1 MTTYV
6 FSSLTNGQHLAFDP
20 TADILDFDLP
30 GATAGTVRLVR
41 SGANLAFTFGGKTV
55 FLDGVSLNQLDAE
68 KFIFAGGGALVVGDG
83 TADPFLDYYGA
94 DYSALAA
101 EVPGDLQVWG
111 LGGADFIA
119 TGAGRDVLV
128 GNDALS
134 PLTHVSRAGTTGSP
148 TASGSATVSAD
159 GRFVAFQ
166 GGWTGFGS
174 ENNNAIDVFVKDM
187 VTGVV
192 TNEHKSISDGFGG
205 SGAGRPVISA
215 DGLSL
220 AFVSS
225 SQLLSPTSTPSNT
238 VYVASTTS
246 GAIEAVSTNL
256 LGQFGD
262 VGGDYPDLSADGRY
276 VVFESRSTNLAPGG
290 NVTFEDIYLKDRGT
304 GALTRISTSLTGG
317 DGNGESRYAK
327 ISADGRYVVFQSAAS
342 NLTSGD
348 DNGRIDIF
356 LWDRNTG
363 SLLNITKGATGNN
376 DSLRPDVGFD
386 SGYGGVVVFDT
397 GAALV
402 AADTNNATDVYAYDI
417 GSGTFSLVSAAA
429 NGTVSSIGAQ
439 EGAVSGDGRFV
450 VFRSGST
457 NLVAGD
463 TNGYADIFVKDLFTG
478 AIALVSRLPG
488 AQGNQSASASP
499 EISIGGDWIV
509 FSTSASNL
517 TGTDGNGGFP
527 DVFRVSNPLL
537 KDTLQG
543 GAGND
548 TYVIARNDVI
558 IEQAN
563 GGTDLVQS
571 SISYVL
577 GANVENLTLT
587 GSAVLNGTGNGINN
601 LIAGNVAANRLTGHG
616 GNDTLN
622 GVAGNDTL
630 DGGVG
635 NDRLI
640 GGDGTDSILGGDG
653 NDTLD
658 GSAGNDTMAGGLG
671 NDLYVV
677 NATGDIII
685 EAAGAGTDRVQS
697 SITLTLAPTLEELV
711 LTGTGAINGIG
722 NAAAN
727 LIAGNDG
734 ANTLRGGAANDTL
747 SGGGGA
753 DLLLGDDG
761 SDRLTG
767 GIGADAFLFNSTVG
781 SDLVTD
787 FVSGT
792 DKMHFSQAAL
802 RVGDGDLLVEGALLR
817 GAPGG
822 FTTAA
827 ELVIFTVNA
836 AALDATAAAAQ
847 IGSASGAYAI
857 GATRLFAIDNGTSS
871 AVFRFTAADA
881 NATVSASELALVATL
896 QGTAATALA
905 DYVFVA

>member
-1 MTTYV
+1 MTSYV

-256 LGQFGD
+256 LGQFGNE
-262 VGGDYPDLSADGRY
+262 GGDYPDLSADGRY

-317 DGNGESRYAK
+317 DGNGESRYAR

-429 NGTVSSIGAQ
+429 NGTVAVNGAQ

-509 FSTSASNL
+509 FSSSASNL

-548 TYVIARNDVI
+548 TYIIARNDVI
-558 IEQAN
+558 IEQA
-563 GGTDLVQS
+563 GGGIDLVQS
-571 SISYVL
+571 SISHTL
-577 GANVENLTLT
+577 GANIENLTLT
-587 GSAVLNGTGNGINN
+587 GTANLNGTGNGANN
-601 LIAGNVAANRLTGHG
+601 SITGNAGANRLGGLG
-616 GNDTLN
+616 GNDTLT
-622 GVAGNDTL
+622 GAAGNDTL
-630 DGGVG
+630 DGGLG

-640 GGDGTDSILGGDG
+640 GGDGTDSLIGGDG

-658 GSAGNDTMAGGLG
+658 GGLGNDTMAGGLG
-671 NDLYVV
+671 NDRYVV
-677 NATGDIII
+677 NAAGDIIT
-685 EAAGAGTDRVQS
+685 EAAGAGTDTVQS
-697 SITLTLAPTLEELV
+697 SVTWTLGATLEHLV
-711 LTGTGAINGIG
+711 LTGSGAINGTG

-727 LIAGNDG
+727 LITGNDG
-734 ANTLRGGAANDTL
+734 ANVLRGGAENDTL

-753 DLLLGDDG
+753 DVLAGDAG

-767 GIGADAFLFNSTVG
+767 GLGADAFLFNSTVG

-787 FVSGT
+787 FASGT
-792 DKMHFSQAAL
+792 DKMRFSQAPL
-802 RVGDGDLLVEGALLR
+802 RIGDGDLLVEGALLR

-827 ELVIFTVNA
+827 ELVIFTANA

>member
-187 VTGVV
+187 VTGGV
-192 TNEHKSISDGFGG
+192 TNEHKSEAGAFGG
-205 SGAGRPVISA
+205 SGSGRPVISA

-220 AFVSS
+220 AFVST

-256 LGQFGD
+256 LGQFGNE
-262 VGGDYPDLSADGRY
+262 GGDYPDLSADGRY

-342 NLTSGD
+342 NLTNGD

-429 NGTVSSIGAQ
+429 NGTVAVNGAQ

-509 FSTSASNL
+509 FSSSASNL

-548 TYVIARNDVI
+548 TYIIARNDVI
-558 IEQAN
+558 IEQA
-563 GGTDLVQS
+563 GGGIDLVQS
-571 SISYVL
+571 SISHTL
-577 GANVENLTLT
+577 GANIENLTLT
-587 GSAVLNGTGNGINN
+587 GTTNLNGTGNGANN
-601 LIAGNVAANRLTGHG
+601 SITGNAGANRLGGLG
-616 GNDTLN
+616 GNDTLT
-622 GVAGNDTL
+622 GAAGNDTL
-630 DGGVG
+630 DGGLG

-640 GGDGTDSILGGDG
+640 GGDGTDSLIGGDG

-658 GSAGNDTMAGGLG
+658 GGLGNDTMAGGLG
-671 NDLYVV
+671 NDRYVV
-677 NATGDIII
+677 NAAGDIIT
-685 EAAGAGTDRVQS
+685 EAAGAGTDTVQS
-697 SITLTLAPTLEELV
+697 SVTWTLGATLEHLV
-711 LTGTGAINGIG
+711 LTGSGAINGTG

-727 LIAGNDG
+727 LITGNDG
-734 ANTLRGGAANDTL
+734 ANVLRGGAENDTL
-747 SGGGGA
+747 SGGGGS
-753 DLLLGDDG
+753 DELWGDAG

-767 GIGADAFLFNSTVG
+767 GLGADAFLFNSTVG

-787 FVSGT
+787 FASGT
-792 DKMHFSQAAL
+792 DKMRFSQAPL
-802 RVGDGDLLVEGALLR
+802 RIGDGDLLVEGALLR

-827 ELVIFTVNA
+827 ELVIFTANA
-836 AALDATAAAAQ
+836 AALDAIAAAAQ
-847 IGSASGAYAI
+847 IGSATGAYAI

>member
-1 MTTYV
+1 MTSYV

-509 FSTSASNL
+509 FASSASNL

-563 GGTDLVQS
+563 GGIDLVQS
-571 SISYVL
+571 SISHTL
-577 GANVENLTLT
+577 GANIENLTLT
-587 GSAVLNGTGNGINN
+587 GAANLNGTGNGANN
-601 LIAGNVAANRLTGHG
+601 SITGNAGANRLGGLG
-616 GNDTLN
+616 GNDTLT
-622 GVAGNDTL
+622 GAAGNDTL
-630 DGGVG
+630 DGGLG

-640 GGDGTDSILGGDG
+640 GGDGTDSLIGGDG

-658 GSAGNDTMAGGLG
+658 GGLGNDTMAGGLG
-671 NDLYVV
+671 NDRYVV
-677 NATGDIII
+677 NAAGDIIT
-685 EAAGAGTDRVQS
+685 EAAGAGTDTVQS
-697 SITLTLAPTLEELV
+697 SVTWTLGATLEHLV
-711 LTGTGAINGIG
+711 LTGSGAINGTG

-727 LIAGNDG
+727 LITGNDG
-734 ANTLRGGAANDTL
+734 ANVLRGGAENDTL
-747 SGGGGA
+747 SGGGGS
-753 DLLLGDDG
+753 DELWGDAG

-767 GIGADAFLFNSTVG
+767 GLGADAFLFNSTVG

-787 FVSGT
+787 FASGT
-792 DKMHFSQAAL
+792 DKMRFSQAPL
-802 RVGDGDLLVEGALLR
+802 RIGDGDLLVEGALLR

-827 ELVIFTVNA
+827 ELVIFTANA

>member
-1 MTTYV
+1 MTSYV

-348 DNGRIDIF
+348 DNARIDIF

-429 NGTVSSIGAQ
+429 NGTVAVNGAQ

-509 FSTSASNL
+509 FSSSASNL

-548 TYVIARNDVI
+548 TYIIARNDVI
-558 IEQAN
+558 IEQA
-563 GGTDLVQS
+563 GGGIDLVQS
-571 SISYVL
+571 SISHTL
-577 GANVENLTLT
+577 GANIENLTLT
-587 GSAVLNGTGNGINN
+587 GTANLNGTGNGANN
-601 LIAGNVAANRLTGHG
+601 SITGNAGANRLGGLG
-616 GNDTLN
+616 GNDTLT
-622 GVAGNDTL
+622 GAAGNDTL
-630 DGGVG
+630 DGGLG

-640 GGDGTDSILGGDG
+640 GGDGTDSLIGGDG

-658 GSAGNDTMAGGLG
+658 GGLGNDTMAGGLG
-671 NDLYVV
+671 NDRYVV
-677 NATGDIII
+677 NAAGDIIT
-685 EAAGAGTDRVQS
+685 EAAGAGTDTVQS
-697 SITLTLAPTLEELV
+697 SVTWTLGATLEHLV
-711 LTGTGAINGIG
+711 LTGSGAINGTG

-727 LIAGNDG
+727 LITGNDG
-734 ANTLRGGAANDTL
+734 ANVLRGGAENDTL
-747 SGGGGA
+747 SGGGGS
-753 DLLLGDDG
+753 DELWGDAG

-767 GIGADAFLFNSTVG
+767 GLGADAFLFNSTVG

-787 FVSGT
+787 FASGT
-792 DKMHFSQAAL
+792 DKMRFSQAPL
-802 RVGDGDLLVEGALLR
+802 RIGDGDLLVEGALLR

-827 ELVIFTVNA
+827 ELVIFTANA

>member
-1 MTTYV
+1 MTTFA

-20 TADILDFDLP
+20 TADILNFDLP
-30 GATAGTVRLVR
+30 GATAGTVRLTR
-41 SGANLAFTFGGKTV
+41 FGSNLAFTFGGKTV
-55 FLDGVSLNQLDAE
+55 SLDGVSLNQLDAE
-68 KFIFAGGGALVVGDG
+68 KFVFAGGGALVVGDG

-94 DYSALAA
+94 DYSGLAGV
-101 EVPGDLQVWG
+101 VPGDLQVWG

-119 TGAGRDVLV
+119 TGTGRDVLV

-134 PLTHVSRAGTTGSP
+134 PLTHVSRAGAAGSP
-148 TASGSATVSAD
+148 TSSGAATVSAD

-174 ENNNAIDVFVKDM
+174 ENNNALDVFVKDM

-192 TNEHKSISDGFGG
+192 TNEHKSESGAFGG

-225 SQLLSPTSTPSNT
+225 SQLLSPTTTPSNT

-262 VGGDYPDLSADGRY
+262 VGGDFPDLSADGRY

-290 NVTFEDIYLKDRGT
+290 NVTFEDIYLKDLDT
-304 GALTRISTSLTGG
+304 GALTRISTSLTGS

-348 DNGRIDIF
+348 NNGRIDIF

-363 SLLNITKGATGNN
+363 GLLNITKGATGNN

-402 AADTNNATDVYAYDI
+402 AADTNNANDVYAYDI

-429 NGTVSSIGAQ
+429 NGAVSSIGAQ

-509 FSTSASNL
+509 FSSSASNL

-548 TYVIARNDVI
+548 TYIIARNDVI
-558 IEQAN
+558 IEQA
-563 GGTDLVQS
+563 GGGIDLVQS
-571 SISYVL
+571 SISHTL
-577 GANVENLTLT
+577 GANIENLTLT
-587 GSAVLNGTGNGINN
+587 GVANLNGTGNAANN
-601 LIAGNVAANRLTGHG
+601 SITGNAGANRLGGLG
-616 GNDTLN
+616 GNDTLT
-622 GVAGNDTL
+622 GAAGNDTL
-630 DGGVG
+630 DGGPG

-640 GGDGTDSILGGDG
+640 GSDGTDSLIGGDG

-658 GSAGNDTMAGGLG
+658 GGLGNDVMAGGLG
-671 NDLYVV
+671 NDRYVV
-677 NATGDIII
+677 NAAGDIIT
-685 EAAGAGTDRVQS
+685 EAAGAGTDTVQS
-697 SITLTLAPTLEELV
+697 SVTWTLGATLEHLV
-711 LTGTGAINGIG
+711 LTGSGAINGTG

-727 LIAGNDG
+727 LITGNDG
-734 ANTLRGGAANDTL
+734 ANVLRGGAENDTL

-753 DLLLGDDG
+753 DVLAGDAG

-767 GIGADAFLFNSTVG
+767 GLGADAFLFNSTVG

-787 FVSGT
+787 FASGT
-792 DKMHFSQAAL
+792 DKMRFSQAPL
-802 RVGDGDLLVEGALLR
+802 RIGDGDLLVEGALLR

-827 ELVIFTVNA
+827 ELVIFTANA

-847 IGSASGAYAI
+847 ICSASGAYAI

-881 NATVSASELALVATL
+881 NAAVSASELALVTTL
-896 QGTAATALA
+896 QGTAATVLA

>member
-1 MTTYV
+1 MTIFA
-6 FSSLTNGQHLAFDP
+6 FSSLSNGQHLVFDP
-20 TADILDFDLP
+20 AADILNFDLP
-30 GATAGTVRLVR
+30 GATAGTVRLTR
-41 SGANLAFTFGGKTV
+41 SGSNLAFTFGGKTV
-55 FLDGVSLNQLDAE
+55 FLDGVSLNQLNADA
-68 KFIFAGGGALVVGDG
+68 FVFGGGGALVVGDG
-83 TADPFLDYYGA
+83 TPDPFLDFYGA
-94 DYSALAA
+94 DYSGLAD
-101 EVPGDLQVWG
+101 VVSGDLQIWG

-128 GNDALS
+128 GNEALS
-134 PLTHVSRAGTTGSP
+134 PLTHVSRAGTIGSP
-148 TASGSATVSAD
+148 TSSGAATVSAD

-174 ENNNAIDVFVKDM
+174 ENNNALDVFVKDM

-192 TNEHKSISDGFGG
+192 TNEHKSISDNFGG

-290 NVTFEDIYLKDRGT
+290 NVTFEDIYLKDVAT
-304 GALTRISTSLTGG
+304 GALTRISTSLTDG

-348 DNGRIDIF
+348 NNGRIDIF
-356 LWDRNTG
+356 LWDRNSG

-402 AADTNNATDVYAYDI
+402 AADTNNANDVYAYDI

-429 NGTVSSIGAQ
+429 NGAVAVNGAQ
-439 EGAVSGDGRFV
+439 EGAVSGDGRFA
-450 VFRSGST
+450 VFRSFSS

-463 TNGYADIFVKDLFTG
+463 TNGCADIFVKDLFTG

-488 AQGNQSASASP
+488 AQGNQQAEAAP
-499 EISIGGDWIV
+499 EISLGGDWIV
-509 FSTSASNL
+509 FSSSASNL
-517 TGTDGNGGFP
+517 AGTDGNAGLP

-548 TYVIARNDVI
+548 TYIIARNDVI

-571 SISYVL
+571 
-577 GANVENLTLT
+577 
-587 GSAVLNGTGNGINN
+587 
-601 LIAGNVAANRLTGHG
+601 
-616 GNDTLN
+616 
-622 GVAGNDTL
+622 
-630 DGGVG
+630 
-635 NDRLI
+635 
-640 GGDGTDSILGGDG
+640 
-653 NDTLD
+653 
-658 GSAGNDTMAGGLG
+658 
-671 NDLYVV
+671 
-677 NATGDIII
+677 
-685 EAAGAGTDRVQS
+685 
-697 SITLTLAPTLEELV
+697 
-711 LTGTGAINGIG
+711 
-722 NAAAN
+722 
-727 LIAGNDG
+727 
-734 ANTLRGGAANDTL
+734 
-747 SGGGGA
+747 
-753 DLLLGDDG
+753 
-761 SDRLTG
+761 
-767 GIGADAFLFNSTVG
+767 
-781 SDLVTD
+781 
-787 FVSGT
+787 
-792 DKMHFSQAAL
+792 
-802 RVGDGDLLVEGALLR
+802 
-817 GAPGG
+817 
-822 FTTAA
+822 
-827 ELVIFTVNA
+827 
-836 AALDATAAAAQ
+836 
-847 IGSASGAYAI
+847 
-857 GATRLFAIDNGTSS
+857 
-871 AVFRFTAADA
+871 
-881 NATVSASELALVATL
+881 
-896 QGTAATALA
+896 
-905 DYVFVA
+905 